1 MLHEVALS
9 RFKDWYNGEKRGKG
23 SVPKGTVAGALVV
36 LDSLKH
42 TYDLSLARHLTSGGA
57 QIKNASGEN
66 IKRILGKFGETRH
79 FVAEGGRTN
88 RGLLQAIDGMLKTL
102 AALKLEQCSEGER
115 NAILEELQAFLVE
128 KVKEFHSKER
138 LKIAYD
144 PSMSTWQFIA
154 DILEAARIDDKAGPV
169 AQHLVGAKLK
179 LRFPD
184 ESIGRESY
192 STADKQLGRPGDF
205 ILGTTAFHVTMAPM
219 SAVYDKC
226 ERNIS
231 VGLRP
236 YLLVPN
242 NRLIGAR
249 QNIELM
255 PLGKGRIAA
264 ESIESFV
271 SYNIDELTYFS
282 GDKLAHGLYS
292 LLEEYNSRIDEIEA
306 DKSLMV
312 EIPQNLLRRSSK
324 DS

>member
-1 MLHEVALS
+1 MLQEAALS
-9 RFKDWYNGEKRGKG
+9 RFKDWYDGEKRGKG

-36 LDSLKH
+36 PDRLKH
-42 TYDLSLARHLTSGGA
+42 SYDLSLARHLTSGGA

-88 RGLLQAIDGMLKTL
+88 RGLPQAIDEMLKAL

-154 DILEAARIDDKAGPV
+154 DLLEAARIDDKGGPV
-169 AQHLVGAKLK
+169 AQHLVGAKLQ

-184 ESIGRESY
+184 EPIGRESY

-205 ILGTTAFHVTMAPM
+205 TLGTTAFHVTMAPM
-219 SAVYDKC
+219 PAVYDKC

-231 VGLRP
+231 DGLRP

-242 NRLIGAR
+242 NRLVGVR
-249 QNIELM
+249 QNIEVLS
-255 PLGKGRIAA
+255 LGKGRITA

-271 SYNIDELTYFS
+271 SHNINELSGFS
-282 GDKLAHGLYS
+282 GDKLAQELCN
-292 LLEEYNSRIDEIEA
+292 LLEKYNSRIDEIEA

>member
-1 MLHEVALS
+1 MLQEAALS
-9 RFKDWYNGEKRGKG
+9 CFRDWYDGEKRGKG
-23 SVPKGTVAGALVV
+23 NVPKGTVAGALVV
-36 LDSLKH
+36 FDRLKQ
-42 TYDLSLARHLTSGGA
+42 TYDLSLAKHLTAGGA

-102 AALKLEQCSEGER
+102 AALKLAECSQSER
-115 NAILEELQAFLVE
+115 DAILEELQAFLVE

-144 PSMSTWQFIA
+144 PLMSTWQFIA
-154 DILEAARIDDKAGPV
+154 NILEAARIDDKAGPV

-179 LRFPD
+179 LRFPN
-184 ESIGRESY
+184 EQIGRESY

-205 ILGTTAFHVTMAPM
+205 ALGTTAFHVTVAPM
-219 SAVYDKC
+219 PAIYDKC
-226 ERNIS
+226 ERNIRD
-231 VGLRP
+231 GLQC

-242 NRLIGAR
+242 NRLFGVR
-249 QNIELM
+249 QNIEALT
-255 PLGKGRIAA
+255 LGKDKITA

-271 SYNIDELTYFS
+271 SHNVNELSDFS
-282 GDKLAHGLYS
+282 NEKLPHGLYR

-312 EIPQNLLRRSSK
+312 EIPQNLSGRSS
-324 DS
+324 